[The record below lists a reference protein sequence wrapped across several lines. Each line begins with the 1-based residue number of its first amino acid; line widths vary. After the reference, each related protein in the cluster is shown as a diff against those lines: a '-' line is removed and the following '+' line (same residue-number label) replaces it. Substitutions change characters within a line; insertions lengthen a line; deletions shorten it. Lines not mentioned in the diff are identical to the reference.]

1 MKILQILPRVP
12 PAVCGI
18 GDYAWRLAQELRDAH
33 DIHSTFL
40 AAGTSWTQPEGQTEF
55 PAHRLEARTAAGL
68 AAFVQARGNEWDA
81 VVLHLSPYGFQKRA
95 VPFWL
100 ARGWRQLAQIPDR
113 PRLLTM
119 FHELYASGP
128 VTSSAFWLQPL
139 QKQVLRVV
147 ARASDALRTNRQAY
161 ADWLGG
167 IHGLKA
173 AEALALPVFSNFGEP
188 EVLPPWEE
196 RDPAMAIFG
205 WGIHSGEPLEAV
217 TRKALACCQRLG
229 LKRLHLIGGP
239 GTAEPGVTGVE
250 IVRHGF
256 MEAAAMSRLL
266 ASSRAAYTA
275 YHPRYFG
282 KSTLVAAFAAH
293 GLVLITQGTS
303 PVLPD
308 GLEHGRHVLHES
320 LLDAAWNQ
328 ERLPEIGRALR
339 QWYDGHAL
347 AGTARSYA
355 AQLDPAGQCLKA
367 RRHVVHASA

>member
-18 GDYAWRLAQELRDAH
+18 GDYGWLLARELRDAH

-40 AAGTSWTQPEGQTEF
+40 AAGTSWTQPEGETEF
-55 PAHRLEARTAAGL
+55 PVHRLLERSTEAL
-68 AAFVQARGNEWDA
+68 VAFVESRKNDFDA
-81 VVLHLSPYGFQKRA
+81 VVLHMSPYGFQKRA
-95 VPFWL
+95 VPLWL
-100 ARGWRQLAQIPDR
+100 ARAWRRLTHLPGR

-139 QKQVLRVV
+139 QKQVLRTV

-161 ADWLGG
+161 AEWLK
-167 IHGLKA
+167 KA
-173 AEALALPVFSNFGEP
+173 AGSKVTVMPVFSTLGEP
-188 EVLPPWEE
+188 KVLPPWEE
-196 RDPAMAIFG
+196 REPAMAMFG
-205 WGIHSGEPLEAV
+205 WGIHSGESLEAV

-229 LKRLHLIGGP
+229 FKRLHLIGGP
-239 GTAEPGVTGVE
+239 GTAEPGVAGVE

-266 ASSRAAYTA
+266 TSSRAAYTA

-293 GLVLITQGTS
+293 GLLLITQGTS

-308 GLEHGRHVLHES
+308 GLELGRHVLHES
-320 LLDAAWNQ
+320 LLDAAWGQ
-328 ERLPEIGRALR
+328 EWLETISHALR
-339 QWYDGHAL
+339 QWYDEHSL
-347 AGTARSYA
+347 ARTAMSYA
-355 AQLDPAGQCLKA
+355 DQLKSGQ
-367 RRHVVHASA
+367 R